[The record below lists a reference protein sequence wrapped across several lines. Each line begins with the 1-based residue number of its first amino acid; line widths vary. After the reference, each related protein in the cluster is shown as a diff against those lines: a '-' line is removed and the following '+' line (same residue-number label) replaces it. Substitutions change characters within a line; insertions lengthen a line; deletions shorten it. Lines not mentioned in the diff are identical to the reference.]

1 MGRSVSEAADLLAEA
16 GRRLEPEVRQR
27 LSGFLGG
34 FVRAYLPQRWVF
46 VTDGGTASL
55 TVEPDGGVHA
65 EDGAATS
72 PDVTVELKLTDLKR
86 ALAKRSGP
94 PPAPPKDLKVTP
106 HTAKGR
112 AAFDYLRGRL
122 GL

>member
-1 MGRSVSEAADLLAEA
+1 MSQVEELLADA

-27 LSGFLGG
+27 LQGFLGG

-46 VTDGGTASL
+46 VTDAGTASL
-55 TVEPDGGVHA
+55 TVEADGSA
-65 EDGAATS
+65 RASDGPVAH
-72 PDVTVELKLTDLKR
+72 PDVTVDLPLARLR
-86 ALAKRSGP
+86 ASLART
-94 PPAPPKDLKVTP
+94 APPTGVPADVKVTP

>member
-1 MGRSVSEAADLLAEA
+1 MSEAAELLAEA

-27 LSGFLGG
+27 LGGLLGG

-55 TVEPDGGVHA
+55 AVEPDGSVHA
-65 EDGAATS
+65 SDGPVPA
-72 PDVTVELKLTDLKR
+72 PDVTVELQIAQLRAALTR
-86 ALAKRSGP
+86 QSGRP
-94 PPAPPKDLKVTP
+94 PSPPKDVRVTP